1 LADCS
6 RARPCASIRA
16 HAQSHG
22 TVPAGQWFDLPRSR
36 RLPEHE
42 RGGPH
47 DCILVKLDSAKT
59 APGPPRQLDEGGEE
73 EEEEEEEEEGAI

>member
-1 LADCS
+1 
-6 RARPCASIRA
+6 
-16 HAQSHG
+16 
-22 TVPAGQWFDLPRSR
+22 
-36 RLPEHE
+36 LPEHE